1 MPLLEYERD
10 MLLSVLN
17 EDSLSIASKGIGIE
31 RLLIN
36 IIKAYC
42 DECNLVYVIGSTPE
56 EDDFVIEQLKQEN
69 VIKLPT
75 KVTGEN
81 VPVNQRNA
89 LYLSGGVFLITS
101 RILVV
106 DMLCNRVPFQLIS
119 GIIICKA
126 HRILEDSQQSFI
138 MRLYRTNNKKGF
150 ITAIS
155 QSPAS
160 FIGGFGKLE
169 KIMRQLFV
177 NKLFLWPRFHA
188 SINSSLSERIS
199 PEVIEIRLTMT
210 QSMQEIQFSLMD
222 LISMSLKELNGC
234 SSSFLYDSSDF
245 TAENVIADNFGKV
258 IRAQLDPIWHQL
270 SAKAKRLINDIRL
283 LRTLLFH
290 LISYDSVTF
299 YSEIKSIR
307 QNVVLNSET
316 PDWLFWEPT
325 EKLFVCAKKR
335 LFNETGDLDF
345 EKHPKWLAFDE
356 IIGEIQK
363 DNIDNQDIVDVIVIV
378 ENERT
383 MKQLNDLREK
393 GADLILNE
401 IYSQCESLLDS
412 AAKQESSQGTNKKN
426 TSKGKKE
433 NVNTLTQL
441 LKKFDQ
447 TSETKSIDI
456 KLRIHYH
463 QWRDNRSIF
472 LDELLIKLN
481 PKYIILYE
489 PEMQCIRQIEVHQ
502 AMKLSSETIK
512 IYFFMFDKSAE
523 EQRYL
528 KSLHGE
534 KEAFESLITTKS
546 TMVIP
551 AERDSRGEN
560 HPDLIREDQSE
571 PSTSTRQAGGR
582 IQNKQVVHQKI
593 IVDMREFRSDL
604 PSLIHKRGIDVEP
617 FTLEIGDYLLT
628 PDTCVERKSVSDLI
642 GSFNNG
648 RLYHQTQIM
657 TRFYR
662 RSILLIE
669 FDDQKSFNFKGRY
682 WGVTSAISGRQY
694 HVLAKLVML
703 TTHFPLLRLIWS
715 PSPNFS
721 AQVFEHLKEDKE
733 QPDASQAL
741 TLSGKQLPA
750 EFSNERY
757 DFEAKE
763 FLLCLPG
770 VTPNNVY
777 SIMNQID
784 CIAELV
790 DLSVERLTEIMSNSQ
805 QAQTLYKALHTSM
818 SSIAKEQAK
827 NSAGDK
833 NKKRFVKKFK
843 NNKSS
848 V

>member
-42 DECNLVYVIGSTPE
+42 DECNLVYIIGSTPE
-56 EDDFVIEQLKQEN
+56 EDDFIIEQLKQEN

-75 KVTGEN
+75 KVTSEN
-81 VPVNQRNA
+81 VAVNQRNA

-119 GIIICKA
+119 GIIVCKA

-177 NKLFLWPRFHA
+177 NKLFLWPRFHV

-245 TAENVIADNFGKV
+245 TAENVIAGNFGKV
-258 IRAQLDPIWHQL
+258 IRVQLDPIWHQL

-316 PDWLFWEPT
+316 SDWLFWEPT

-335 LFNETGDLDF
+335 LFNEAGGLDF

-363 DNIDNQDIVDVIVIV
+363 ENIDNQDIVDVIVIV

-393 GADLILNE
+393 GADLILSEMYN
-401 IYSQCESLLDS
+401 QCESLLDS
-412 AAKQESSQGTNKKN
+412 SAKQESSQSTSKKN

-447 TSETKSIDI
+447 TSETNSIDI

-463 QWRDNRSIF
+463 QWRDNKSIF
-472 LDELLIKLN
+472 LDELLIKLS

-489 PEMQCIRQIEVHQ
+489 PEMQCIRQIEIHQ
-502 AMKLSSETIK
+502 AMKLSSERIK

-546 TMVIP
+546 TMIIP
-551 AERDSRGEN
+551 AERDSREEN
-560 HPDLIREDQSE
+560 HPDLIRGDQSE
-571 PSTSTRQAGGR
+571 PSTSSRQAGGR
-582 IQNKQVVHQKI
+582 IQNRQVVHQKI

-604 PSLIHKRGIDVEP
+604 PSLIHKQGIDVEP

-642 GSFNNG
+642 GSFNSG

-682 WGVTSAISGRQY
+682 WGVTSTVSGRQY
-694 HVLAKLVML
+694 DVLAKLVVL

-770 VTPNNVY
+770 ITPNNVY
-777 SIMNQID
+777 SIMNQVD
-784 CIAELV
+784 CIADLV
-790 DLSVERLTEIMSNSQ
+790 DLSVERLTEIMSKSQ
-805 QAQTLYKALHTSM
+805 QAQTLYKSLHTIM
-818 SSIAKEQAK
+818 SSI
-827 NSAGDK
+827 DK
-833 NKKRFVKKFK
+833 N
-843 NNKSS
+843 
-848 V
+848 